1 MSQERALEASR
12 AKHTWGASGTASLVR
27 DGAFPL
33 CSVLGQVWIPHCK
46 GMKPLDGVQRG
57 GYKGGA
63 ESGGHGAGAAEVLQ
77 FVQPRAEELRRGL
90 LAAAAPH
97 RELCAL

>member
-1 MSQERALEASR
+1 
-12 AKHTWGASGTASLVR
+12 
-27 DGAFPL
+27 
-33 CSVLGQVWIPHCK
+33 
-46 GMKPLDGVQRG
+46 MKPLEDVQRG

>member
-1 MSQERALEASR
+1 MDPKE
-12 AKHTWGASGTASLVR
+12 
-27 DGAFPL
+27 
-33 CSVLGQVWIPHCK
+33 
-46 GMKPLDGVQRG
+46 

-77 FVQPRAEELRRGL
+77 FVQPKAEELRRGL